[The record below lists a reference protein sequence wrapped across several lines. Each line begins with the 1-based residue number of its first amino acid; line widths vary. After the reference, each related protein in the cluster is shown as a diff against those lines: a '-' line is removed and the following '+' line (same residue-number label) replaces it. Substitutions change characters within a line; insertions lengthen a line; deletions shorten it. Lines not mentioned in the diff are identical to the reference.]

1 MDTKETNLS
10 DKQEENIVKTDLTN
24 GEINAIELLSNKDSL
39 KGNLEAALKHK
50 RTLKRGSMEKAN
62 VNRAE
67 FRITKGKKD
76 GVICVFGLG
85 QRFPVSLRK
94 EQYKI
99 LFDNQEAILAFVG

>member
-62 VNRAE
+62 VNCLPAQ
-67 FRITKGKKD
+67 
-76 GVICVFGLG
+76 VL
-85 QRFPVSLRK
+85 
-94 EQYKI
+94 
-99 LFDNQEAILAFVG
+99 QEVVHLVDYYGHAG